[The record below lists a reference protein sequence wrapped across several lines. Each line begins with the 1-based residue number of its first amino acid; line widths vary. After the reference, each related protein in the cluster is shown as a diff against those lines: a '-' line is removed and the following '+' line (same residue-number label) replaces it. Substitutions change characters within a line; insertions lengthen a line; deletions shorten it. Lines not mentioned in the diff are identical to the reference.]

1 MEVYI
6 VVVVKNPTAKQK
18 HDDGAVPT
26 IVVQPTA
33 VMAKD
38 ETQAAMK
45 AYRLVPEEFSGK
57 EDLLEVKFLSFRS
70 ANVPT
75 GTRG

>member
-1 MEVYI
+1 MEPFLVI
-6 VVVVKNPTAKQK
+6 VIKNPTAKQK

-26 IVVQPTA
+26 IIVQPQA

-45 AYRLVPEEFSGK
+45 AHRLVPEEFAK
-57 EDLLEVKFLSFRS
+57 NEDLLEVKVLSFRS
-70 ANVPT
+70 ILVRA
-75 GTRG
+75 

>member
-1 MEVYI
+1 MEVFL

-26 IVVQPTA
+26 VVVQPTA

-38 ETQAAMK
+38 ETQASMK
-45 AYRLVPEEFSGK
+45 AFRLVPEEHQGK
-57 EDLLEVKFLSFRS
+57 EDLLEVKVLSFRS
-70 ANVPT
+70 AAAAV
-75 GTRG
+75 GR